1 VVVEKGMSR
10 VKHSADKWLL
20 LLGMFSMTQI
30 RLIGSCGISE
40 AVILFIA
47 PYLFVNDY
55 AELRRDGF
63 LPVTW
68 LSLLV
73 VAGCCIASVY
83 NDTPFACFIRGF
95 AAPAVLFSTLVVGH
109 HLLRRSLSG
118 IKWFYLGLAISWT
131 INIFVFQRSVE
142 YDAWASG
149 VTGLDA
155 VEDVMSSPIFW
166 TGRISHWLE
175 IPLRGWFYMTPT
187 WFAVLAPLGLFVFAV
202 LTTESGR
209 STAVCAISA
218 AALAL
223 SGGKKIKRLCR
234 LQRQFVVLVVLA
246 AVGAMGLSSLYKT
259 AALNGWMGEKSYKK
273 YVAQITGREKQ
284 GVLGVLM
291 GGRVEFF
298 AGLYA
303 TWLHP
308 IVGYGPWPIDKEGVY
323 DDFILKYGTNE
334 DFEAREKNA
343 IAMRAQGFNIVDF
356 VPSHSHIIGYWTW
369 YGISGFLFWLYV
381 LCQIV
386 RYFRKDLATVP
397 QWFGL
402 LGLATPGMLW
412 SIFFSPVGDLIPE
425 TMFIVALMMTR
436 AVRMGAVPLSPEMIE
451 EIRKVERT

>member
-1 VVVEKGMSR
+1 
-10 VKHSADKWLL
+10 VKHLADKWLL

-30 RLIGSCGISE
+30 KLIGSCGISE

-47 PYLFVNDY
+47 PFMFVNDY

-95 AAPAVLFSTLVVGH
+95 AAPAVLFSTIVVGH

-131 INIFVFQRSVE
+131 INIFVFQRGVE
-142 YDAWASG
+142 YDGYAAG
-149 VTGLDA
+149 VTGLAA
-155 VEDVMSSPIFW
+155 VDDLMGSPIFW
-166 TGRISHWLE
+166 TGRIEHWLE
-175 IPLRGWFYMTPT
+175 IPLRGWFYWTPT
-187 WFAVLAPLGLFVFAV
+187 WFVVLAPIGLFLLAV

-218 AALAL
+218 VALAIL
-223 SGGKKIKRLCR
+223 GGKKIKRLR
-234 LQRQFVVLVVLA
+234 LLQGQFVVLVALA

-259 AALNGWMGEKSYKK
+259 AALNGWMGEKAYKK
-273 YVAQITGREKQ
+273 YLGQMTGREKQ

-291 GGRVEFF
+291 GGRIEFF
-298 AGLYA
+298 VGLYA
-303 TWLHP
+303 SCLHP

-334 DFEAREKNA
+334 DVEKREQNA
-343 IAMRAQGFNIVDF
+343 KVMRAQGFTAVNF
-356 VPSHSHIIGYWTW
+356 VLSHSHIIGFWTW
-369 YGISGFLFWLYV
+369 YGIFGFLFWVYV
-381 LCQIV
+381 LCQIA
-386 RYFRKDLATVP
+386 RYFRKDLATIP

-402 LGLATPGMLW
+402 LGLAAPSMLW
-412 SIFFSPVGDLIPE
+412 SIFFSPVGDRIPE
-425 TMFIVALMMTR
+425 AMFIVALMMTR
-436 AVRMGAVPLSPEMIE
+436 AVRMGAVRLPPEMIE
-451 EIRKVERT
+451 EIRKAERK